1 MEDWDVAKGVSY
13 PYVTKGHLV
22 SGQVQEK
29 EGGIAVW
36 DGPGSVE
43 DLKVLWAFHTWPRT
57 D

>member
-1 MEDWDVAKGVSY
+1 MEDWVVAKGVSY

-36 DGPGSVE
+36 DRPGSVE